1 MVQILILTLGLA
13 LLITKELYN
22 SIAKA
27 SKHVD
32 NIYIAY
38 SLVTKVIKRI
48 IDFLNSYLNSL
59 LL

>member
-1 MVQILILTLGLA
+1 MPTLTLGLV

-22 SIAKA
+22 STAKA

-32 NIYIAY
+32 SIYVAY
-38 SLVTKVIKRI
+38 SLITKVIKCAMG
-48 IDFLNSYLNSL
+48 FLNSYLNSL